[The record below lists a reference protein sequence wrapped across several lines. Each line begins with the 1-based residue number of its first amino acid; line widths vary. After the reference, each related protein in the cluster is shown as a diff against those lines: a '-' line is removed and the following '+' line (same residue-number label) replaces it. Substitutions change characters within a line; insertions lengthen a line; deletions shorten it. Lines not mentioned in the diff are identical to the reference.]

1 MSGSR
6 WDIFYPADDGVR
18 YTSTITDLQS
28 AGLQVTGNAGSSV
41 ELLSLITNGSQP
53 NVHPDFDLVAILDDG
68 TVQRRTITS
77 ATYVDDATP
86 VVFTIDSAFSG
97 VVLIV
102 GLGITFMWRE
112 KQLAES
118 FAK

>member
-1 MSGSR
+1 MN
-6 WDIFYPADDGVR
+6 IHYP
-18 YTSTITDLQS
+18 Y
-28 AGLQVTGNAGSSV
+28 
-41 ELLSLITNGSQP
+41 
-53 NVHPDFDLVAILDDG
+53 
-68 TVQRRTITS
+68 
-77 ATYVDDATP
+77 
-86 VVFTIDSAFSG
+86 AFSG